1 MPATPRRSLTLA
13 VFIDAYGWRV
23 SEQHPLLAG
32 ELTERRPLETVFGYS
47 SSCDPTI
54 LTGTMPQAHGHFTF
68 FRYAPDASP
77 FRSLTPLWRTLSW
90 LPGSLTNR
98 GRIRRYLSRAVGRL
112 LGVTG
117 YFQLYAARFD
127 RLPLFD
133 YTERRDLYQP
143 GGINGGQ
150 PTIFDRLRADGIP
163 YFCSNWRQSDAR
175 NFLDMQAALAGGAPR
190 FAYLFLGALDAVLHR
205 DGTHSTAAAATIADY
220 DTELRRLLATARTQ
234 YDDVALMV
242 FSDHGMTDI
251 TATCDLQST
260 IDALGFT
267 FGTDYGA
274 VYDSTMARFWFMHDE
289 ARTRITAAL
298 EGVADGRVLTDDD
311 LARYECAFPG
321 QHYGELFF
329 LLRPGVLML
338 PSDLGRSPLAGMH
351 GFAPEDPDSTAFFGA
366 LGHTSPAPQRLADL
380 HDVMLSSVHAQ
391 RAHTHAA

>member
-1 MPATPRRSLTLA
+1 MVAAPRRLTLA

-23 SEQHPLLAG
+23 AERHPLLDG

-54 LTGTMPQAHGHFTF
+54 LTGTMPREHGHFTF

-77 FRSLTPLWRTLSW
+77 FKSLALLWRALSW
-90 LPGSLTNR
+90 LPSSLTDR
-98 GRIRRYLSRAVGRL
+98 GRIRRYLSRIVGRL

-117 YFQLYAARFD
+117 YFQLYASRFD
-127 RLPLFD
+127 RLHLLD

-150 PTIFDRLRADGIP
+150 LTIFDRLRADHVP
-163 YFCSNWRQSDAR
+163 FFCSNWRQQDPDNLR
-175 NFLDMQAALAGGAPR
+175 DMNDALATGAPR

-205 DGTHSTAAAATIADY
+205 EGTNGPGVAGTIANY
-220 DTELRRLLATARTQ
+220 DAGLRTLLATAREQ
-234 YDDVALMV
+234 YDDVELMI

-251 TATCDLQST
+251 TATCDLQKT
-260 IDALGFT
+260 IDALGLVY
-267 FGTDYGA
+267 GTDYAA
-274 VYDSTMARFWFMHDE
+274 VYDSTMARFWFMHDD

-298 EGVADGRVLTDDD
+298 GTVTAGRTLTGDD
-311 LARYECAFPG
+311 LARYECDFPAR
-321 QHYGELFF
+321 QYGELFF
-329 LLRPGVLML
+329 LLEPGVLML

-366 LGHTSPAPQRLADL
+366 MGRSTSTTPRRLADL
-380 HDVMLSSVHAQ
+380 HDLMLAAVRDRRS
-391 RAHTHAA
+391 THAA